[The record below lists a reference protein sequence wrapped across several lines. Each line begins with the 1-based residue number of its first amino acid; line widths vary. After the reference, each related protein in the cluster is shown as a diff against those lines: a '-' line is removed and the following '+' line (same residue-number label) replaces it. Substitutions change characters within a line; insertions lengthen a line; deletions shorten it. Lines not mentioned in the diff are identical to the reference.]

1 MILIF
6 IVSDHH
12 LIQLP
17 TPPYWFSSRF
27 EDQHARSF
35 YLAATRCYHK
45 LYFGHRRR
53 RQTQSF
59 RPMVYPTPSLPL
71 FLCVINVNGLVFST
85 KAEKMNSFL
94 FGPMPFTKTRV
105 VSRCGHGGLHPYA
118 IVGNQLLPLLST
130 SVTLT
135 CGNQQVQ
142 NGIKLQV
149 LQHLLHRV
157 CSVSPISGHDEAPVI
172 L

>member
-94 FGPMPFTKTRV
+94 FGPMPFTKTRA
-105 VSRCGHGGLHPYA
+105 VSRCGHGGLHPCA
-118 IVGNQLLPLLST
+118 IVGNQLLPLSLSPVVINKYKMGSNYKSFNIYCIGCAAYLL
-130 SVTLT
+130 SVDMM
-135 CGNQQVQ
+135 
-142 NGIKLQV
+142 K
-149 LQHLLHRV
+149 HLLFYQ
-157 CSVSPISGHDEAPVI
+157 
-172 L
+172 